1 MALTIETFSN
11 IKGGNSF
18 YKAISHP
25 LAAKKAAMLIDRLAV
40 TTTIAIYD
48 PYGLYSG
55 FAEFYDL
62 GALTIRHAFVQDIE
76 QIGLSI
82 AGCSAKPVTE
92 LRDAKIDALLVAAFD
107 PVRLIDQINH
117 LIPAGVSV
125 VSFDH
130 IRLDDALLT
139 NKETYLDPVNFATN
153 FAFFRDV
160 DGKHTRLA
168 TANYWDGYGAKQVV
182 LHLILFDH
190 DGAILAEWDEAVPD
204 GLASVQIDSR
214 TVRERF
220 STGPFTGQLYIH
232 AVGIAGHDVV
242 KYALDLWSNDGTELS
257 CTHDANAWPAELYAG
272 LPAPHEGEEVVMWI
286 QNSHPCPI
294 PENSVGLNV
303 MGEIETHR
311 LPDAV
316 PPYGTCRVAV
326 SDLLPA
332 AAWPQQIEIHAGK
345 YFVRP
350 RYEITDAKKRRRIAH
365 VNVERTDLKPNPA
378 IADLGNLMGK
388 GFILPAPI
396 LPPDRWRSD
405 VLPTPMAT
413 CQEELP
419 VTALIIDATGQEMTR
434 YRFGRLKRN
443 HRNALHIGSI
453 LDDETSL
460 PSGYGHMELIYDFTD
475 GGGHGA
481 GDGDGAD
488 GWLHGLFRYEYR
500 DSGHAAETSFGAH
513 IFNTVLTYRD
523 EPQSYVAQPPG
534 LSTRL
539 FLRLGP
545 APLDTICHL
554 IYPASTPWHGKSRT
568 QIILYDGA
576 GRKTTEREISIPC
589 GGSQLWHYS
598 EMFNA
603 SDRSRAGD
611 QAHIVI
617 RDPTCRLFGYHGL
630 LGRSGAF
637 SLDHM
642 FGF

>member
-11 IKGGNSF
+11 VKGGNSF

-25 LAAKKAAMLIDRLAV
+25 LAAKKAAMLIDRLAAA
-40 TTTIAIYD
+40 TTIAIYD

-62 GALTIRHAFVQDIE
+62 GALTIRYAFVQDIE

-82 AGCSAKPVTE
+82 AGCGAQPVTE

-130 IRLDDALLT
+130 MRLDDALLT
-139 NKETYLDPVNFATN
+139 NGQTYLDPVNFATN

-160 DGKHTRLA
+160 DGMHTRLA

-190 DGAILAEWDEAVPD
+190 DGAILAEWDEALPD

-214 TVRERF
+214 TIRERF

-272 LPAPHEGEEVVMWI
+272 LPAPHEGEEVVLWI

-303 MGEIETHR
+303 MGETETHW

-332 AAWPQQIEIHAGK
+332 AAWPQQLEIQAGK

-378 IADLGNLMGK
+378 IAELGNLMGK

-419 VTALIIDATGQEMTR
+419 VTALIIDATGQEMMR

-443 HRNALHIGSI
+443 HRNALHIGGI

-460 PSGYGHMELIYDFTD
+460 PSGYGHMELIYDFAD

-513 IFNTVLTYRD
+513 IFNTVLTYHD

-545 APLDTICHL
+545 APLDTFCHL

-576 GRKTTEREISIPC
+576 GRKTTEREIAIPC

-598 EMFNA
+598 EMFDA

-630 LGRSGAF
+630 LGPSGAF

>member
-25 LAAKKAAMLIDRLAV
+25 LAAKKAAILIDRLAV

-139 NKETYLDPVNFATN
+139 NRETYLDPVNFATN

-598 EMFNA
+598 EMFDA